1 MASHLFGGTKNYKWL
16 ESFMRH
22 INTIKYYPIGKK
34 IAPYLVMAQS
44 KLKLITILTNLLVTH
59 MARLDKN
66 LTYEFVN
73 RLVSDLMDQSIED
86 LSSSNTRAEVPRGS
100 KYRELKKSI
109 PEEFTLSLDPDCA
122 TSKLLMPFGLN
133 LLLEIAFIFV
143 VQCKS
148 EVLPDSLKTEIV
160 EEYRNILLSLVQS
173 EHLFSEKILL
183 NDASELQMSK
193 EDFDTYWD
201 YKKRKMNS

>member
-86 LSSSNTRAEVPRGS
+86 LSSSNTSAEVPRGS

-109 PEEFTLSLDPDCA
+109 PKEFTLSLDLDCD